1 MTDQNDKQSKIAKL
15 KLLRIVRDLSKK
27 RARHTEF
34 ITVYIPAGYNIQGT
48 IDQISSELGTARN
61 IKTTSTRKNV
71 TGALEKML
79 QTLRLY
85 KRTPEHGL
93 AIFSGNISER
103 EGQMDF
109 KVWEIEPPEDLRVK
123 MYKCDQV
130 FYLEPLM
137 EQIETKIVYG
147 LLVVDRREANLAFL
161 KGKHII
167 PIMRLDSMVP
177 GKFRV
182 GGQSAQRF
190 ARTIE
195 GMAKDWYKKV
205 GDKAIK
211 SFNPHEI
218 AGLIVGGPGPT
229 KEDFVKGDFL
239 STDLKNKVIAVK
251 NIGYT
256 DEYGLKELVEKSE
269 DVLKESEAMLEKKAV
284 EKVLTLLATRKE
296 LVAKGE
302 ENVKR
307 ALEMGAVEELII
319 SESLDE
325 SIFDQM
331 IDKAH
336 ETGADV
342 IIVTNR
348 TQEGKQIE
356 SLGKAA
362 AILRYALA

>member
-1 MTDQNDKQSKIAKL
+1 MTDESDKKDKIAKL
-15 KLLRIVRDLSKK
+15 KLRRIIRDLSKK

-34 ITVYIPAGYNIQGT
+34 ISVYVPTGYNIQGI

-85 KRTPEHGL
+85 KKTPEHGL
-93 AIFSGNISER
+93 AIFTGNISER
-103 EGQMDF
+103 EGQTDIQ
-109 KVWEIEPPEDLRVK
+109 VWEIEPSEDLRVK

-137 EQIETKIVYG
+137 EQLETKIVYG
-147 LLVVDRREANLAFL
+147 LLVMDRREANLALL

-167 PIMRLDSMVP
+167 PLMKLDSMVP

-195 GMAKDWYKKV
+195 GMAKDWYKKI
-205 GDKAIK
+205 GDKAVE
-211 SFNPHEI
+211 SFKPNEI

-229 KEDFVKGDFL
+229 KEDFVKGDFM
-239 STDLKNKVIAVK
+239 STDLKKKILAVK

-256 DEYGLKELVEKSE
+256 DEYGLKELVERSE
-269 DVLKESEAMLEKKAV
+269 DILKESEAMLEKKAV
-284 EKVLTLLATRKE
+284 EKILMMLATRKE

-302 ENVKR
+302 DVVRR
-307 ALEMGAVEELII
+307 ALEMGAVSEIII
-319 SESLDE
+319 SEELEEKVFDE
-325 SIFDQM
+325 LV
-331 IDKAH
+331 DKAY
-336 ETGADV
+336 ETGANV
-342 IIVTNR
+342 ITVTNK

-356 SLGKAA
+356 SLGKVA

>member
-1 MTDQNDKQSKIAKL
+1 MVNQDDKIDKRAKL
-15 KLLRIVRDLSKK
+15 KLRKIVRDLSKK

-34 ITVYIPAGYNIQGT
+34 ISVYIPAGYNIQGI
-48 IDQISSELGTARN
+48 IDQISGELGTSRN

-71 TGALEKML
+71 TGALEKIL

-85 KRTPEHGL
+85 KKTPERGL
-93 AIFSGNISER
+93 ALFSGNVSER

-109 KVWEIEPPEDLRVK
+109 RIWEIEPPEEIRLK

-130 FYLEPLM
+130 FYLEPLT
-137 EQIETKIVYG
+137 EQLENKVVYG
-147 LLVVDRREANLAFL
+147 LLVLDRREANLAFL
-161 KGKHII
+161 KGKHIV

-205 GDKAIK
+205 GDRATEN
-211 SFNPHEI
+211 FNPHQI
-218 AGLIVGGPGPT
+218 SGLIVGGPGPT
-229 KEDFVKGDFL
+229 KEDFVNGDFL
-239 STDLKNKVIAVK
+239 STDLKKKILAVK

-256 DEYGLKELVEKSE
+256 DEYGLKELVERSE
-269 DVLKESEAMLEKKAV
+269 DVLKESEAMIEKKV
-284 EKVLTLLATRKE
+284 MEKLLTMLATRKE
-296 LVAKGE
+296 MIAKGE
-302 ENVKR
+302 QKVRE
-307 ALEMGAVEELII
+307 ALAAGAVSELII
-319 SESLDE
+319 SENISDDVFDE
-325 SIFDQM
+325 LT
-331 IDKAH
+331 DKAY

-342 IIVTNR
+342 IIVTNK

-356 SLGKAA
+356 SLGNVA